1 MNQQHRIQNHKN
13 GNQDAHKPS
22 KQSQEFTLAPEHDTK
37 EELLLDEK
45 KAATAI

>member
-1 MNQQHRIQNHKN
+1 MNQQNRMQSNKN
-13 GNQDAHKPS
+13 GNHEAHKPS